1 VLVTLDTVTGART
14 SGAQSEATAVTE
26 APERVNGNGAAPA
39 APARPTAPER
49 VDTTKR
55 VDTAKPAEQAPA
67 KPAPAKPAPA
77 QSDNSWIVPL
87 AVLIVGMF
95 MSVLDTSIVNVAI
108 PKMQTALS
116 ASPDDIEW
124 VVTGYTLVLG
134 MVVPLSGWLGLR
146 LGLTRLYVISMVGF
160 ALGSG
165 LCGLAWNLDSMIAF
179 RVLQA
184 IPGGVLPVATMTLLF
199 QIVPP
204 ARIGT
209 AMGMY
214 GLGVVVAPAIGPTL
228 GGALVEYV
236 DWRLIFII
244 NVPIGILGTIAAVMI
259 FPQIKPTKWPKLDLL
274 GFLTIAYAMFAL
286 LLAFS
291 EGEDWGWTGYRV
303 LGLFV
308 TAALSL
314 GLFVIIENEVDSP
327 LVDLRVF
334 RSFPFCLSLILLSI
348 TITGLF
354 SGLYFLPQFL
364 QVVQGLQELDSGL
377 VMLPA
382 ALVMVVLMPVAGRIF
397 DLIGPRYPVMI
408 GLAILAYGSYL
419 MAGITVD
426 TPRGDIE
433 MWLAIR
439 NVGIGLGMMPIMTAG
454 VSSLPGFLTSAGSS
468 VNNVMQRVSSSVAV
482 AVFGSLNS
490 IKGAQMSADQGALSG
505 ADSYAA
511 SQIGHGG
518 QAEYLAA
525 YQEMNAQVT
534 TATYANGFFV
544 VAIMGA
550 IAAGLAMFMRSGKNK
565 ATAAKREPVEM

>member
-1 VLVTLDTVTGART
+1 
-14 SGAQSEATAVTE
+14 
-26 APERVNGNGAAPA
+26 
-39 APARPTAPER
+39 
-49 VDTTKR
+49 
-55 VDTAKPAEQAPA
+55 
-67 KPAPAKPAPA
+67 
-77 QSDNSWIVPL
+77 
-87 AVLIVGMF
+87 VLIVGMF

-259 FPQIKPTKWPKLDLL
+259 FPQIKPTKWPRLDLL
-274 GFLTIAYAMFAL
+274 GFITIAYAMFAL

-314 GLFVIIENEVDSP
+314 GLFVIIENEVDNP
-327 LVDLRVF
+327 LVNLAVF
-334 RSFPFCLSLILLSI
+334 RSFPFCLSLVLLSI

-454 VSSLPGFLTSAGSS
+454 VSSLPGALTSAGSS

-490 IKGAQMSADQGALSG
+490 IEGAQMSADQGALSG

-511 SQIGHGG
+511 HQIGQGG

-525 YQEMNAQVT
+525 YQAMNAQVT

-550 IAAGLAMFMRSGKNK
+550 IAAGLAMFMRSGRNK
-565 ATAAKREPVEM
+565 ATAAKREPVEL

>member
-1 VLVTLDTVTGART
+1 
-14 SGAQSEATAVTE
+14 
-26 APERVNGNGAAPA
+26 
-39 APARPTAPER
+39 
-49 VDTTKR
+49 
-55 VDTAKPAEQAPA
+55 
-67 KPAPAKPAPA
+67 
-77 QSDNSWIVPL
+77 
-87 AVLIVGMF
+87 
-95 MSVLDTSIVNVAI
+95 VLDTSIVNVAI

-199 QIVPP
+199 QTVPP

-209 AMGMY
+209 AMGRY

-259 FPQIKPTKWPKLDLL
+259 FPQIKPTTWPRLDLL
-274 GFLTIAYAMFAL
+274 GFITIAYAMFAL

-314 GLFVIIENEVDSP
+314 GLFVIIENEVDNP
-327 LVDLRVF
+327 LVNLAVF
-334 RSFPFCLSLILLSI
+334 RSFPFCLSLVLLSI

-454 VSSLPGFLTSAGSS
+454 VSSLPGALTSAGSS

-490 IKGAQMSADQGALSG
+490 IEGAQMSADQGALSG

-511 SQIGHGG
+511 HQIGQGG

-525 YQEMNAQVT
+525 YQAMNAQVT

-550 IAAGLAMFMRSGKNK
+550 VAAGLAMFMRSGKNK
-565 ATAAKREPVEM
+565 ATAAKREPVEL

>member
-1 VLVTLDTVTGART
+1 MTGART
-14 SGAQSEATAVTE
+14 SGAQSAAAAGTE
-26 APERVNGNGAAPA
+26 APERVNGNGAAPTT
-39 APARPTAPER
+39 PAGPAAPER
-49 VDTTKR
+49 VDTTK
-55 VDTAKPAEQAPA
+55 PAPQPAAQAPA
-67 KPAPAKPAPA
+67 KAAPA

-259 FPQIKPTKWPKLDLL
+259 FPQIKPTKWPRLDLL
-274 GFLTIAYAMFAL
+274 GFITIAYAMFAL

-314 GLFVIIENEVDSP
+314 GLFVIIENEVDNP
-327 LVDLRVF
+327 LVNLAVF
-334 RSFPFCLSLILLSI
+334 RSFPFCLSLVLLSI

-454 VSSLPGFLTSAGSS
+454 VSSLPGALTSAGSS

-490 IKGAQMSADQGALSG
+490 IEGAQMSADQGALSG

-511 SQIGHGG
+511 HQIGQGG

-525 YQEMNAQVT
+525 YQAMNAQVT

-565 ATAAKREPVEM
+565 ATAAKREPVEL

>member
-1 VLVTLDTVTGART
+1 MTGART
-14 SGAQSEATAVTE
+14 SGAQSAAAAGTE
-26 APERVNGNGAAPA
+26 APERVHGNGAAPA
-39 APARPTAPER
+39 APAGPAAPER
-49 VDTTKR
+49 VDTTKPAPQP
-55 VDTAKPAEQAPA
+55 TA
-67 KPAPAKPAPA
+67 PAPATAAPAAKAAPA

-259 FPQIKPTKWPKLDLL
+259 FPQIKPTKWPRLDLL
-274 GFLTIAYAMFAL
+274 GFITIAYAMFAL

-314 GLFVIIENEVDSP
+314 GLFVIIENEVDNP
-327 LVDLRVF
+327 LVNLAVF
-334 RSFPFCLSLILLSI
+334 RSFPFCLSLVLLSI

-454 VSSLPGFLTSAGSS
+454 VSSLPGALTSAGSS

-490 IKGAQMSADQGALSG
+490 IEGAQMSADQGALSG

-511 SQIGHGG
+511 HQIGQGG

-525 YQEMNAQVT
+525 YQAMNAQVT

-550 IAAGLAMFMRSGKNK
+550 IAAGLAVFMRSGRNK
-565 ATAAKREPVEM
+565 ATAAKREPVEL

>member
-1 VLVTLDTVTGART
+1 MTGART
-14 SGAQSEATAVTE
+14 SGAQSEAAAGTE

-39 APARPTAPER
+39 APAGPAAPER
-49 VDTTKR
+49 VDTTKPAPQP
-55 VDTAKPAEQAPA
+55 TAQAPA
-67 KPAPAKPAPA
+67 KAAPAKATPA

-95 MSVLDTSIVNVAI
+95 MSVLDTSIVNIAI

-259 FPQIKPTKWPKLDLL
+259 FPQIKPTKWPRLDLL
-274 GFLTIAYAMFAL
+274 GFITIAYAMFAL

-314 GLFVIIENEVDSP
+314 GLFVIIENEVDNP
-327 LVDLRVF
+327 LVNLAVF
-334 RSFPFCLSLILLSI
+334 RSFPFCLSLVLLSI

-454 VSSLPGFLTSAGSS
+454 VSSLPGALTSAGSS

-490 IKGAQMSADQGALSG
+490 IEGAQMSADQGALSG

-511 SQIGHGG
+511 HQIGQGG

-525 YQEMNAQVT
+525 YQAMNAQVT

-550 IAAGLAMFMRSGKNK
+550 IAAGLAMFMRSGRNK
-565 ATAAKREPVEM
+565 ATAAKREPVEL

>member
-1 VLVTLDTVTGART
+1 MTGART
-14 SGAQSEATAVTE
+14 SGAQSAAAAGTE

-39 APARPTAPER
+39 TPAGPAAPER
-49 VDTTKR
+49 VDTTKPAPQP
-55 VDTAKPAEQAPA
+55 TAQAPA
-67 KPAPAKPAPA
+67 TAAPTAKAAPA

-259 FPQIKPTKWPKLDLL
+259 FPQIKPTKWPRLDLL
-274 GFLTIAYAMFAL
+274 GFITIAYAMFAL

-314 GLFVIIENEVDSP
+314 GLFVIIENEVDNP
-327 LVDLRVF
+327 LVNLAVF
-334 RSFPFCLSLILLSI
+334 RSFPFCLSLVLLSI

-454 VSSLPGFLTSAGSS
+454 VSSLPGALTSAGSS

-490 IKGAQMSADQGALSG
+490 IEGAQMSADQGALSG

-511 SQIGHGG
+511 HQLGQGG

-525 YQEMNAQVT
+525 YQAMNAQVT

-550 IAAGLAMFMRSGKNK
+550 IAAGLAVFMRSGRNK
-565 ATAAKREPVEM
+565 ATAAKREPVEL

>member
-1 VLVTLDTVTGART
+1 
-14 SGAQSEATAVTE
+14 VTE
-26 APERVNGNGAAPA
+26 APHRVNGNGAAPA
-39 APARPTAPER
+39 APAGPATPERSAAPER
-49 VDTTKR
+49 VDTTKP
-55 VDTAKPAEQAPA
+55 APQPAEQAPTTPP
-67 KPAPAKPAPA
+67 PATPAQAEPAPA

-259 FPQIKPTKWPKLDLL
+259 FPQIKPTTWPKLDLL
-274 GFLTIAYAMFAL
+274 GFVTIAYAMFAL

-314 GLFVIIENEVDSP
+314 GLFVVIENEVDNP

-334 RSFPFCLSLILLSI
+334 RSFPFCLSLVLLSI

-433 MWLAIR
+433 MWLAVR

-505 ADSYAA
+505 ADPYAT

-525 YQEMNAQVT
+525 YQAMNAQVT

-550 IAAGLAMFMRSGKNK
+550 IAAALAMFMRSGKNK
-565 ATAAKREPVEM
+565 ASAAKREPVEM

>member
-1 VLVTLDTVTGART
+1 MTGART
-14 SGAQSEATAVTE
+14 SGAQSAAAAGTE

-39 APARPTAPER
+39 APAGPAAPER
-49 VDTTKR
+49 VDTTKPAPQP
-55 VDTAKPAEQAPA
+55 TA
-67 KPAPAKPAPA
+67 PAPATAAPAAKAAPA

-259 FPQIKPTKWPKLDLL
+259 FPQIKPTKWPRLDLL
-274 GFLTIAYAMFAL
+274 GFITIAYAMFAL

-314 GLFVIIENEVDSP
+314 GLFVIIENEVDNP
-327 LVDLRVF
+327 LVNLAVF
-334 RSFPFCLSLILLSI
+334 RSFPFCLSLVLLSI

-454 VSSLPGFLTSAGSS
+454 VSSLPGALTSAGSS

-490 IKGAQMSADQGALSG
+490 IEGGQMSADQGALSG

-511 SQIGHGG
+511 HQIGQGG

-525 YQEMNAQVT
+525 YQAMNAQVT

-550 IAAGLAMFMRSGKNK
+550 IAAGLAVFMRSGRNK
-565 ATAAKREPVEM
+565 ATAAKREPVEL

>member
-1 VLVTLDTVTGART
+1 MTGART
-14 SGAQSEATAVTE
+14 SGAQSAAAAGTE

-39 APARPTAPER
+39 APAGPAAPER
-49 VDTTKR
+49 VDTTKPAPQP
-55 VDTAKPAEQAPA
+55 TA
-67 KPAPAKPAPA
+67 PAPARAAPAAKAAPA

-259 FPQIKPTKWPKLDLL
+259 FPQIKPTTWPRLDLL
-274 GFLTIAYAMFAL
+274 GFITIAYAMFAL

-314 GLFVIIENEVDSP
+314 GLFVIIENEVDNP
-327 LVDLRVF
+327 LVNLAVF
-334 RSFPFCLSLILLSI
+334 RSFPFCLSLVLLSI

-454 VSSLPGFLTSAGSS
+454 VSSLPGALTSAGSS

-490 IKGAQMSADQGALSG
+490 IEGAQMSADQGALSG

-511 SQIGHGG
+511 HQLGQGG

-525 YQEMNAQVT
+525 YQAMNAQVT

-550 IAAGLAMFMRSGKNK
+550 IAAGLAVFMRSGRNK
-565 ATAAKREPVEM
+565 ATAAKREPVEL

>member
-1 VLVTLDTVTGART
+1 MTGART
-14 SGAQSEATAVTE
+14 SGAQSAAAAGTE
-26 APERVNGNGAAPA
+26 APERVHGNGAAPA
-39 APARPTAPER
+39 TPAGPAAPER
-49 VDTTKR
+49 VDTTK
-55 VDTAKPAEQAPA
+55 PAPQPA
-67 KPAPAKPAPA
+67 APAPAKAPPAAKAAPA

-259 FPQIKPTKWPKLDLL
+259 FPQIKPTKWPRLDLL
-274 GFLTIAYAMFAL
+274 GFITIAYAMFAL

-314 GLFVIIENEVDSP
+314 GLFVIIENEVDNP
-327 LVDLRVF
+327 LVNLAVF
-334 RSFPFCLSLILLSI
+334 RSFPFCLSLVLLSI

-454 VSSLPGFLTSAGSS
+454 VSSLPGALTSAGSS

-490 IKGAQMSADQGALSG
+490 IEGAQMSADQGALSG

-511 SQIGHGG
+511 HQIGQGG

-525 YQEMNAQVT
+525 YQAMNAQVT

-550 IAAGLAMFMRSGKNK
+550 IAAGLAVFMRSGRNK
-565 ATAAKREPVEM
+565 ATAAKREPVEL

>member
-1 VLVTLDTVTGART
+1 MTGART
-14 SGAQSEATAVTE
+14 SGAQSEAAAGTE

-39 APARPTAPER
+39 APAGPAAPER
-49 VDTTKR
+49 VDTTKPAPQP
-55 VDTAKPAEQAPA
+55 TAQAPA
-67 KPAPAKPAPA
+67 KAAPAKATPA

-259 FPQIKPTKWPKLDLL
+259 FPQIKPTKWPRLDLL
-274 GFLTIAYAMFAL
+274 GFITIAYAMFAL

-314 GLFVIIENEVDSP
+314 GLFVIIENEVDNP
-327 LVDLRVF
+327 LVNLAVF
-334 RSFPFCLSLILLSI
+334 RSFPFCLSLVLLSI

-454 VSSLPGFLTSAGSS
+454 VSSLPGALTSAGSS

-490 IKGAQMSADQGALSG
+490 IEGAQMSADQGALSG

-511 SQIGHGG
+511 HQIGQGG

-525 YQEMNAQVT
+525 YQAMNAQVT

-550 IAAGLAMFMRSGKNK
+550 IAAGLAMFMRSGRNK
-565 ATAAKREPVEM
+565 ATAAKREPVEL

>member
-1 VLVTLDTVTGART
+1 
-14 SGAQSEATAVTE
+14 
-26 APERVNGNGAAPA
+26 
-39 APARPTAPER
+39 
-49 VDTTKR
+49 
-55 VDTAKPAEQAPA
+55 
-67 KPAPAKPAPA
+67 
-77 QSDNSWIVPL
+77 
-87 AVLIVGMF
+87 
-95 MSVLDTSIVNVAI
+95 
-108 PKMQTALS
+108 
-116 ASPDDIEW
+116 
-124 VVTGYTLVLG
+124 
-134 MVVPLSGWLGLR
+134 
-146 LGLTRLYVISMVGF
+146 
-160 ALGSG
+160 
-165 LCGLAWNLDSMIAF
+165 MIAF

-259 FPQIKPTKWPKLDLL
+259 FPQIKPTKWPRLDLL
-274 GFLTIAYAMFAL
+274 GFITIAYAMFAL

-314 GLFVIIENEVDSP
+314 GLFVIIENEVDNP
-327 LVDLRVF
+327 LVNLAVF
-334 RSFPFCLSLILLSI
+334 RSFPFCLSLVLLSI

-454 VSSLPGFLTSAGSS
+454 VSSLPGALTSAGSS

-490 IKGAQMSADQGALSG
+490 IEGAQMSADQGALSG
-505 ADSYAA
+505 ADPYAA
-511 SQIGHGG
+511 AQIGHGG

-525 YQEMNAQVT
+525 YQAMNAQVT

-550 IAAGLAMFMRSGKNK
+550 IAAGLAAFMRSGRNK
-565 ATAAKREPVEM
+565 ATAAKREPVEL

>member
-1 VLVTLDTVTGART
+1 MIDSPIGPRAVRFLPSCDTRTMATDAAPSPVAR
-14 SGAQSEATAVTE
+14 
-26 APERVNGNGAAPA
+26 APVVDPDGPRPA
-39 APARPTAPER
+39 APAS
-49 VDTTKR
+49 
-55 VDTAKPAEQAPA
+55 
-67 KPAPAKPAPA
+67 PAPPAPSPPP
-77 QSDNSWIVPL
+77 SDRGWGVPL

-134 MVVPLSGWLGLR
+134 MVVPISGWLGLR

-160 ALGSG
+160 AVGSG

-259 FPQIKPTKWPKLDLL
+259 FPQIKPTKWPRLDLL
-274 GFLTIAYAMFAL
+274 GFITIAYAMFAL

-314 GLFVIIENEVDSP
+314 GLFVIIENEVDNP
-327 LVDLRVF
+327 LVNLAVF
-334 RSFPFCLSLILLSI
+334 RSFPFCLSLVLLSI

-408 GLAILAYGSYL
+408 GLAVLAYGSYL
-419 MAGITVD
+419 MSGITVD

-454 VSSLPGFLTSAGSS
+454 VSSLPGALTSAGSS
-468 VNNVMQRVSSSVAV
+468 VNNVMQRVSSSVAI

-490 IKGAQMSADQGALSG
+490 IEGAQMSADQGALSG

-511 SQIGHGG
+511 SQIGQGG

-525 YQEMNAQVT
+525 YQAMNAQVT

>member
-1 VLVTLDTVTGART
+1 MTGART
-14 SGAQSEATAVTE
+14 SGAQSEAAAGTE

-39 APARPTAPER
+39 APAGPAAPER
-49 VDTTKR
+49 VDTTKPAPQP
-55 VDTAKPAEQAPA
+55 TAQAPA
-67 KPAPAKPAPA
+67 KAAPAKATPA

-259 FPQIKPTKWPKLDLL
+259 FPQIKPTKWPRLDLL
-274 GFLTIAYAMFAL
+274 GFITIAYAMFAL

-314 GLFVIIENEVDSP
+314 GLFIIIENEVDNP
-327 LVDLRVF
+327 LVNLAVF
-334 RSFPFCLSLILLSI
+334 RSFPFCLSLVLLSI

-454 VSSLPGFLTSAGSS
+454 VSSLPGALTSAGSS

-490 IKGAQMSADQGALSG
+490 IEGAQMSADQGALSG

-511 SQIGHGG
+511 HQIGQGG

-525 YQEMNAQVT
+525 YQAMNAQVT

-550 IAAGLAMFMRSGKNK
+550 IAAGLAMFMRSGRNK
-565 ATAAKREPVEM
+565 ATAAKREPVEL